1 MFGLWYINTTEY
13 SDAVQRN
20 EEDLPKLT
28 WNNFHDIQSS
38 KKSKIKETVGGGRKY
53 ICIYLFLCTEKE
65 VMKPKRE
72 REREERWKGYG
83 LKEYFS

>member
-38 KKSKIKETVGGGRKY
+38 KKSKIKETVGGGGRKY

-65 VMKPKRE
+65 VMKRSNE
-72 REREERWKGYG
+72 T
-83 LKEYFS
+83 

>member
-38 KKSKIKETVGGGRKY
+38 KKSKIKETVGGGQKIYMYLPFFMYRKRSNE
-53 ICIYLFLCTEKE
+53 T
-65 VMKPKRE
+65 
-72 REREERWKGYG
+72 
-83 LKEYFS
+83 

>member
-38 KKSKIKETVGGGRKY
+38 KKSKIKETVGGGAEN
-53 ICIYLFLCTEKE
+53 IYVSTFFYVQK
-65 VMKPKRE
+65 KK
-72 REREERWKGYG
+72 
-83 LKEYFS
+83 